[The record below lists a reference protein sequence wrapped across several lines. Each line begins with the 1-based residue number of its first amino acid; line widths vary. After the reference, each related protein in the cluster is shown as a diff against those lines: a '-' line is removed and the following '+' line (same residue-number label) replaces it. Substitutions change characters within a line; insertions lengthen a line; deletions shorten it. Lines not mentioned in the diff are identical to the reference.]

1 MIKSYSMR
9 KIIKKDG
16 TLNHEN
22 YKEIKFDFVT
32 IEEELGKL
40 ILPGVKKFKYSDNDD
55 PITFVTYLY
64 EGYRGKK
71 LEVLSNYNTKYAAR
85 ELTNEEK
92 QSLFEFIS
100 KNKNN
105 QEIIKNFLSSCQI
118 LIDYIQK
125 ENFNK
130 NHSLFKIIQNL
141 PDYIELD
148 DKFKN
153 FFRQKISLMSLV
165 SNSNNNENDNNEME
179 SRFSVNSLINIYLY
193 FEHLCW
199 EESKNNLNEQ
209 YKAEIEKEK
218 AEQINEFFK
227 NYNIDN
233 DKLIKKEYLAAA
245 IRRFISRY
253 LSGKRADVDV
263 NESQD
268 LISQLTRNDLWKLNL
283 TDDQDRFNSDLYQL
297 SFGLKVNQAYQY
309 YELLGGDQI
318 DTNFETNQNENNTRE
333 GNSNNM
339 NQLEREQP
347 NDLNN
352 NIERDTENNGNQNI
366 INEGNG
372 NDNESINHVDNN
384 KNNDGDND
392 EDNDGDNDEEN
403 DDDNDQNEDE
413 EISC

>member
-1 MIKSYSMR
+1 M
-9 KIIKKDG
+9 
-16 TLNHEN
+16 
-22 YKEIKFDFVT
+22 
-32 IEEELGKL
+32 
-40 ILPGVKKFKYSDNDD
+40 
-55 PITFVTYLY
+55 
-64 EGYRGKK
+64 
-71 LEVLSNYNTKYAAR
+71 
-85 ELTNEEK
+85 
-92 QSLFEFIS
+92 
-100 KNKNN
+100 
-105 QEIIKNFLSSCQI
+105 
-118 LIDYIQK
+118 
-125 ENFNK
+125 
-130 NHSLFKIIQNL
+130 FKIIQNL

-297 SFGLKVNQAYQY
+297 SFGLKVNQAY
-309 YELLGGDQI
+309 
-318 DTNFETNQNENNTRE
+318 
-333 GNSNNM
+333 
-339 NQLEREQP
+339 
-347 NDLNN
+347 
-352 NIERDTENNGNQNI
+352 
-366 INEGNG
+366 
-372 NDNESINHVDNN
+372 
-384 KNNDGDND
+384 
-392 EDNDGDNDEEN
+392 
-403 DDDNDQNEDE
+403 
-413 EISC
+413 

>member
-1 MIKSYSMR
+1 M
-9 KIIKKDG
+9 
-16 TLNHEN
+16 
-22 YKEIKFDFVT
+22 
-32 IEEELGKL
+32 
-40 ILPGVKKFKYSDNDD
+40 
-55 PITFVTYLY
+55 
-64 EGYRGKK
+64 
-71 LEVLSNYNTKYAAR
+71 
-85 ELTNEEK
+85 
-92 QSLFEFIS
+92 
-100 KNKNN
+100 
-105 QEIIKNFLSSCQI
+105 
-118 LIDYIQK
+118 
-125 ENFNK
+125 
-130 NHSLFKIIQNL
+130 
-141 PDYIELD
+141 
-148 DKFKN
+148 
-153 FFRQKISLMSLV
+153 
-165 SNSNNNENDNNEME
+165 
-179 SRFSVNSLINIYLY
+179 
-193 FEHLCW
+193 
-199 EESKNNLNEQ
+199 
-209 YKAEIEKEK
+209 
-218 AEQINEFFK
+218 
-227 NYNIDN
+227 
-233 DKLIKKEYLAAA
+233 AAA

-318 DTNFETNQNENNTRE
+318 DTNFETNQNENNIRE

-347 NDLNN
+347 NDLNDCV
-352 NIERDTENNGNQNI
+352 ERDAENNGNQNI

-372 NDNESINHVDNN
+372 NDNESINHGDNN